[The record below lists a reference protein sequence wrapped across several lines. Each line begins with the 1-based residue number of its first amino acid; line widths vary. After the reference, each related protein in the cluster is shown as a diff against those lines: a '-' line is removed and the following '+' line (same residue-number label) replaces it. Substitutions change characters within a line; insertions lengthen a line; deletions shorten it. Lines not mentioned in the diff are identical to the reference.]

1 MPNTKV
7 VMVSQES
14 IKSVNVPADVPK
26 EKVEEI
32 MTATVEKMEQHIQDV
47 VTEQPKKTTT
57 VVDSKDLKE
66 KVPDV
71 VLYGNP
77 DAWKLICKASSPS
90 EGWMKSTKAMEIEGL
105 GILVQVSTQ
114 QGQQVAEALHFVR
127 DAMIEDN
134 GDGDIHIR
142 RRTWEDDLSPTA
154 REYRRREFLT
164 EEEDQE

>member
-1 MPNTKV
+1 MSNT
-7 VMVSQES
+7 S
-14 IKSVNVPADVPK
+14 NVITHTVFVPDPA
-26 EKVEEI
+26 
-32 MTATVEKMEQHIQDV
+32 
-47 VTEQPKKTTT
+47 KKTTT

-77 DAWKLICKASSPS
+77 DTWKLICKASSPS

-164 EEEDQE
+164 EEDDPE

>member
-1 MPNTKV
+1 MANTENTTAQAFGVVPPKPEPMPETLKHD
-7 VMVSQES
+7 
-14 IKSVNVPADVPK
+14 IP
-26 EKVEEI
+26 I
-32 MTATVEKMEQHIQDV
+32 ATFGPPQ
-47 VTEQPKKTTT
+47 KTTT

-77 DAWKLICKASSPS
+77 DAWKLICKASSQS

-105 GILVQVSTQ
+105 GILIQVTTQ
-114 QGQQVAEALHFVR
+114 QGAHVAEALHFIR

-134 GDGDIHIR
+134 GDGDIRIR